1 MTLPEISGIFRHF
14 RRFRER
20 RRQFVSSTEKT
31 GKTGKREKK
40 KKGAGSQDQR
50 KTALE
55 EKRGALK
62 RKRKRNER
70 SAAQQNKGATSPA
83 FSFESLTHS
92 AQAHLVMSSKGSG
105 LGPSDPTGEGEGL
118 LEQKVAKAYAK
129 LDASTQKKQH
139 KKTLKN
145 AEERKTPSL
154 FFFFSLSSSKGFLL
168 ITSTY
173 FIFMFLVCV

>member
-1 MTLPEISGIFRHF
+1 MTLLEISGIFRHF

-31 GKTGKREKK
+31 GKTGKRKKKKEKK

-154 FFFFSLSSSKGFLL
+154 FFFFFFFSLSLL
-168 ITSTY
+168 RKAFY
-173 FIFMFLVCV
+173 